1 MSNSGSQSS
10 RSGLS
15 SMKRNWDDRR
25 PTAEETRMS
34 AFPGSPEGPARKRP
48 ALVTAS
54 TLPDASGLT
63 AAQRRM
69 RAIQAAIDS
78 SYTLEVADT
87 SSSSGSSIT
96 STTVVPSGPT
106 RVSSSLKDDD
116 VFMTIGEAAE
126 QKMKKRQMPWESEH
140 SALKAAKGKAPT
152 PHAETSKPPTNIRA
166 TDAFDLSIRS
176 QVVLSKQQQYV
187 LKQVIE
193 GKNVFFTGSA
203 GTGKSVLLR
212 EIIANLRKKNS
223 RSPDSI
229 AVTASTG
236 IAACNIGG
244 VTLHSFAGAGIC
256 LEEPPQLVS
265 KIRKNKKAMTRWLR
279 TNALILDEVSM
290 VEAELFDKLAKV
302 AMLLRKNTK
311 PFGGIQ
317 IIVTGDFFQL
327 PPVVKNSLPKFAFE
341 AELWPECVGLT
352 FNLTQVFRQK
362 DQDFVDMLNEMR
374 FGHLSDKSVKRFKTL
389 SRNIRYDDGIEP
401 TELFPRREDVERANK
416 ARMNQLQGK
425 RVILRSIDGGTLTD
439 PQQREKIL
447 GNFMAPSELDIC
459 VDSQVM
465 LIKNLDETLVN
476 GSMGRIVGF
485 CDPAIFKG
493 VTGDGKI
500 ETMEETYDLTTPA
513 GKKAKERKQRLIDE
527 GKIEECP
534 VVLFQIP
541 GNKPRPELIQRETF
555 KVELP
560 SGEVQVSRHQFPL
573 ILAWA
578 MSIHKS
584 QGQTLDRVKVDLTR
598 IFEKGQAYV
607 ALSRATSLQGLQVLG
622 FDRNKVL
629 AHPKVTEWSKTLQS
643 TFDLDEE

>member
-1 MSNSGSQSS
+1 MSSSGSQQS

-15 SMKRNWDDRR
+15 RMKRNWDDRR
-25 PTAEETRMS
+25 PTAEEAASS
-34 AFPGSPEGPARKRP
+34 AFPASPEGPTRKR
-48 ALVTAS
+48 AIISAAAAQ
-54 TLPDASGLT
+54 PDATGLT

-78 SYTLEVADT
+78 TPFVSVNTPSTVAP
-87 SSSSGSSIT
+87 SSS
-96 STTVVPSGPT
+96 T
-106 RVSSSLKDDD
+106 RVSSSSTNEED
-116 VFMTIGEAAE
+116 VFLTSGASADLT
-126 QKMKKRQMPWESEH
+126 MKKRQLPWDS
-140 SALKAAKGKAPT
+140 
-152 PHAETSKPPTNIRA
+152 I
-166 TDAFDLSIRS
+166 SIRS
-176 QVVLSKQQQYV
+176 KVTLSKQQQYV
-187 LKQVIE
+187 LKQVLE
-193 GKNVFFTGSA
+193 GRNVFFTGSA

-212 EIIANLRKKNS
+212 EIISNLRGKYANAQ
-223 RSPDSI
+223 DSI

-244 VTLHSFAGAGIC
+244 VTLHSFSGAGIC
-256 LEEPPQLVS
+256 AEEPAQLAS

-290 VEAELFDKLAKV
+290 VEAELFDKLARV

-327 PPVVKNSLPKFAFE
+327 PPVVKNSEPKFAFE
-341 AELWPECVGLT
+341 AELWPECVDLT

-374 FGHLSDKSVKRFKTL
+374 FGGLTDKSIKRFKAL
-389 SRNIRYDDGIEP
+389 SRPIRYDDGIEP

-416 ARMNQLQGK
+416 ARMNQLKGK
-425 RVILRSIDGGTLTD
+425 RVVLRSIDGGILTD

-447 GNFMAPSELDIC
+447 ANFMAPHELDIC

-465 LIKNLDETLVN
+465 LIKNMDETLAN
-476 GSMGRIVGF
+476 GSMGRVIGF

-493 VTGDGKI
+493 VTTDGKI
-500 ETMEETYDLTTPA
+500 DTVEETYDATTAA

-534 VVLFQIP
+534 VVVFKLP
-541 GNKPRPELIQRETF
+541 GGKLRPEMVQRETF

-584 QGQTLDRVKVDLTR
+584 QGQTLDRVKVDLAR
-598 IFEKGQAYV
+598 VFEKGQAYV
-607 ALSRATSLQGLQVLG
+607 ALSRATSLHGLQVLG
-622 FDRNKVL
+622 FDKAKVL
-629 AHPKVTEWSKTLQS
+629 AHPKVTNWSKTLQS
-643 TFDLDEE
+643 TFEKDMDEE

>member
-78 SYTLEVADT
+78 SCALEVADT
-87 SSSSGSSIT
+87 CSSSGSSIT
-96 STTVVPSGPT
+96 STTVVPSSST

-126 QKMKKRQMPWESEH
+126 LKMKERQMPWDSEH
-140 SALKAAKGKAPT
+140 SALKAAKGK
-152 PHAETSKPPTNIRA
+152 
-166 TDAFDLSIRS
+166 
-176 QVVLSKQQQYV
+176 
-187 LKQVIE
+187 
-193 GKNVFFTGSA
+193 
-203 GTGKSVLLR
+203 
-212 EIIANLRKKNS
+212 
-223 RSPDSI
+223 
-229 AVTASTG
+229 
-236 IAACNIGG
+236 
-244 VTLHSFAGAGIC
+244 
-256 LEEPPQLVS
+256 
-265 KIRKNKKAMTRWLR
+265 
-279 TNALILDEVSM
+279 
-290 VEAELFDKLAKV
+290 
-302 AMLLRKNTK
+302 
-311 PFGGIQ
+311 

-401 TELFPRREDVERANK
+401 TEL
-416 ARMNQLQGK
+416 
-425 RVILRSIDGGTLTD
+425 SIDGGTLTD

>member
-78 SYTLEVADT
+78 SCALEVADT
-87 SSSSGSSIT
+87 CSSSGSSIT
-96 STTVVPSGPT
+96 STTVVPSSST

-126 QKMKKRQMPWESEH
+126 LKMKERQMPWDSEH
-140 SALKAAKGKAPT
+140 SALKAAKGKVPT

-166 TDAFDLSIRS
+166 TGAFDLSIRS

-187 LKQVIE
+187 LKQVME

-401 TELFPRREDVERANK
+401 TEL
-416 ARMNQLQGK
+416 
-425 RVILRSIDGGTLTD
+425 SIDGGTLTD